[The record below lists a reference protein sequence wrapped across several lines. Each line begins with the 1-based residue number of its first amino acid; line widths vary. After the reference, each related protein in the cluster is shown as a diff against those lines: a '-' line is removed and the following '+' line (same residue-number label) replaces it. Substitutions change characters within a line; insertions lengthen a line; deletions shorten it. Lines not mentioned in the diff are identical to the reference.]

1 MSWRRRGGS
10 RWRRNRGEGGGGIGE
25 REEDERRRRRRRR
38 KTNKCNYFSGLQ
50 LCTLIFDNYI
60 IRFLLIM

>member
-1 MSWRRRGGS
+1 MRRRGG
-10 RWRRNRGEGGGGIGE
+10 GGVDGGGIGE
-25 REEDERRRRRRRR
+25 REGDERRRRRRRR